1 MSSTFSVYC
10 CSKYPKIRMTNS
22 SEYKINWFC
31 SSMMTLAWRCKT
43 SLCGLWQILRH
54 GREHDFVTVKGDVVL
69 SRNAVFI
76 HSLLYISSF
85 AVLVC
90 LRYKARVLHV
100 VNTTGTHNLI
110 IVDSAGSPSSIPVR
124 QDWDRCEHAG
134 IALSHPHTLILL
146 GLGSP
151 LGLCFQINHLIFSQV
166 DNLIFVFLVFFFF
179 FFPET
184 RHGGADD
191 MGAAYDNTE

>member
-1 MSSTFSVYC
+1 MNINKLIGFVPLWCLLPGDVKHPSVT
-10 CSKYPKIRMTNS
+10 IDIDM
-22 SEYKINWFC
+22 
-31 SSMMTLAWRCKT
+31 
-43 SLCGLWQILRH
+43 ILRH
-54 GREHDFVTVKGDVVL
+54 GREHDCVTVKGDVVL

-76 HSLLYISSF
+76 HSLLYISLF
-85 AVLVC
+85 AVLVR

-100 VNTTGTHNLI
+100 VNTTGIHNLI
-110 IVDSAGSPSSIPVR
+110 IVDTVGSPSSIPVR

-134 IALSHPHTLILL
+134 ITLSHLHTLILL

-166 DNLIFVFLVFFFF
+166 DNLIFMSFFSFF

-184 RHGGADD
+184 RHGGVDD
-191 MGAAYDNTE
+191 MGAAYDNIE